1 MKPLRGEGK
10 ALAMRCLSTL
20 ALLLALAA
28 CSRDDVPAP
37 AAHTPVFLISIDTL
51 RSDHLPAYGYKNVA
65 TPNIDALRGEGIL
78 YERAY
83 SHCPLTLPSH
93 SSMLTGVLPAE
104 HGNRDNIG
112 YVLNP
117 NVKSVAEILKAN
129 GYATGAAVSAFV
141 LRRESGLNR
150 GFDLYD
156 DAVEPITSAR
166 TIGNI
171 QRDGGLTEKI
181 AAEWIGKQRKPVFF
195 FLHLYEPHTPYT
207 PPEPFRSRY
216 TSKYDG
222 EIARADEIV
231 GTFIQSLKDAGLYDK
246 ALVILTSDHGE
257 GLGDHGE
264 DEHGIFLYREA
275 LQVPLIVKLPG
286 GKLGGT
292 TVASPVQTIDIVP
305 TILERTSI
313 AGAAKL
319 PGRSL
324 VSFAGG
330 KTTEKR
336 AIYSESYYARFH
348 FGWSDQHSLIDGQH
362 HYLQTTRPELF
373 NVAADPAE
381 KKNVIADDR
390 RTLFAMRTAITP
402 FIREAESPG
411 AVDPEETAKLAALG
425 YLGSTVQTKPGE
437 VLPDPKDNLEAMRD
451 IGRAFTKYRDK
462 EYDAAL
468 AITNALL
475 KTNARIL
482 DLWDVK
488 SKILTKLGRP
498 DEAIEAAKEG
508 LRLSPHATHLAI
520 EIARLQL
527 EENNLDDAQRHA
539 ELAVKSDPGQA
550 NEVLARIWLERKD
563 YAKAEAAAAAAIRT
577 DTERVAPLVTMARV
591 KRDSGALD
599 ESLRM
604 LDRAVALKRANED
617 VAMLYFIRGDV
628 LARLGRFQEAERDFR
643 KEISIFPEEPTAYK
657 NLVLLLVSEGRIPE
671 ATELLRSL
679 VRESPTPP
687 SYIAV
692 CHVLDT
698 LGDRRG
704 VHYWAIQGLQKYP
717 DNPTLRKLAS

>member
-1 MKPLRGEGK
+1 MSRLAVV
-10 ALAMRCLSTL
+10 ALVALS
-20 ALLLALAA
+20 LAA
-28 CSRDDVPAP
+28 CSRDAVPSP
-37 AAHTPVFLISIDTL
+37 AAGTPVFIISIDTL
-51 RSDHLPAYGYKNVA
+51 RSDHLPAYGYKNVE
-65 TPNIDALRGEGIL
+65 TPNIDALRAEGIL

-117 NVKSVAEILKAN
+117 KVQPIAEILKAK
-129 GYATGAAVSAFV
+129 GYATGAAISAFV

-156 DAVEPITSAR
+156 DAVEPITTAR

-171 QRDGGLTEKI
+171 QRDGGLTAKI
-181 AAEWIGKQRKPVFF
+181 ASDWIAKQQKPVFF

-207 PPEPFRSRY
+207 PPEPYKSRY
-216 TSKYDG
+216 PSHYDG
-222 EIARADEIV
+222 EIARADAIV
-231 GTFIQSLKDAGLYDK
+231 GTFLQSLKDDGLYDK

-292 TVASPVQTIDIVP
+292 SVAAPVQTIDIVP
-305 TILERTSI
+305 TILERTATASPS
-313 AGAAKL
+313 KL

-324 VSFAGG
+324 VSFTVA
-330 KTTEKR
+330 KSAETR
-336 AIYSESYYARFH
+336 AIYSETYYPRFH
-348 FGWSDQHSLIDGQH
+348 FGWAEQHSLIEGDH
-362 HYLQTTRPELF
+362 HYLQSPKSELF
-373 NVAADPAE
+373 NVVSDPAE

-390 RTLFAMRTAITP
+390 RALFSMREAIAP

-411 AVDPEETAKLAALG
+411 AIDAEEAAKLAALG

-437 VLPDPKDNLEAMRD
+437 VLPDPRDNMDTMKL
-451 IGRAFTKYRDK
+451 IGQAFTKYRDK
-462 EYDAAL
+462 EYEAGL
-468 AITNALL
+468 AITNELL
-475 KTNARIL
+475 RKNPRIL
-482 DLWDVK
+482 DLWDIK
-488 SKILTKLGRP
+488 SKILTRLGRP
-498 DEAIEAAKEG
+498 DDAIEAAKEG

-527 EENNLDDAQRHA
+527 EEEHLDDAQRHA
-539 ELAVKSDPGQA
+539 ELAVKADPGQA
-550 NEVLARIWLERKD
+550 YEVLARIWLERKD
-563 YAKAEAAAAAAIRT
+563 YRKAEEAAELAMRS
-577 DTERVAPLVTMARV
+577 DRERVAPLVTLARV

-599 ESLRM
+599 EALQL
-604 LDRAVALKRANED
+604 LDRALSLKREKEE
-617 VAMLYFIRGDV
+617 VATLYFIRGDV
-628 LARLGRFQEAERDFR
+628 LARLGRFEEAEHDLR
-643 KEISIFPEEPTAYK
+643 KEIELFPGEPSAYK
-657 NLVLLLVSEGRIPE
+657 NLVLLLVAQNRIPE
-671 ATELLRSL
+671 ATELLRTL
-679 VRESPTPP
+679 VREAPTPP

-698 LGDRRG
+698 LGDKRG
-704 VHYWAIQGLQKYP
+704 VHYWAMQGLLKYP